1 MPTVGS
7 FRQSHPRVPAAVW
20 GEQKFA
26 ICTGLIP
33 VGLPDQRRL
42 VLPDDW
48 PGRYAS
54 AAQRCDGLSALRPE
68 PTTDSETYAFIN
80 EGNSDARVIPVGPL
94 HITSDEPGHFRLFV
108 DGEQIVDADYRL
120 FYVHR
125 GMEKLAETRMGYNE
139 VTFLSDRV
147 CGICGFAHSGY
158 TNSVENALGIEVPQ
172 RAHTIRSILLEV
184 RTATQSFAQPWPLLP
199 FCWF

>member
-7 FRQSHPRVPAAVW
+7 FRQSHRASPAAVW
-20 GEQKFA
+20 GERE
-26 ICTGLIP
+26 IRDMYGLIP

-48 PGRYAS
+48 PEDMHPLRKDAMDY
-54 AAQRCDGLSALRPE
+54 RLRPE
-68 PTTDSETYAFIN
+68 PTTDSETYPFIN

-125 GMEKLAETRMGYNE
+125 GMEKLAENADGLQR
-139 VTFLSDRV
+139 SDLLIGPRV
-147 CGICGFAHSGY
+147 WDLRFCPQCGLYQFG
-158 TNSVENALGIEVPQ
+158 
-172 RAHTIRSILLEV
+172 
-184 RTATQSFAQPWPLLP
+184 
-199 FCWF
+199 